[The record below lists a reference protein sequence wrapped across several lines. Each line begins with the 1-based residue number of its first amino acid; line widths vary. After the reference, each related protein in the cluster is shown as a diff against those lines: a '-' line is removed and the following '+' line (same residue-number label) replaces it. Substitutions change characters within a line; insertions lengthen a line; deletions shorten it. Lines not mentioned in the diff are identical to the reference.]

1 MLASIFDSIQK
12 PTLLLN
18 ERHARENI
26 AFMAGKARRQ
36 GIRFRPH
43 FKTHQSAAIGEWFRA
58 EGVSAI
64 TVSSLDMAAYF
75 AENGWDDITLA
86 FPVNWRQAQALGE
99 LAEKVRLGL
108 LVESLESVHW
118 LKSSAIPADIWVK
131 IDTGAHRTGLPWDQ
145 PADLLELL
153 HAARDLPVAGLLTH
167 AGHTYGAPD
176 PVARYAQSV
185 QRMLALCD
193 AVRDETDLSLQV
205 SVGDTPGC
213 SLSPNLGAVD
223 EIRPGNFIFYDAEQ
237 FSFGSCRADQIA
249 VAAACPIVALHPA
262 QEKVVIYGGAIHLS
276 KDCWTQ
282 DGHALYGLVALPTTD
297 GWSDPL
303 FGAYVSALSQE
314 HGILHIPAEH
324 MARFQVGQLVCILP
338 AHSCLTAQAL
348 GRYQSLDGRWIE
360 MFHSADA

>member
-1 MLASIFDSIQK
+1 MPASIFDSIQK

-18 ERHARENI
+18 EHQARENI

-58 EGVSAI
+58 EGIGAI

-75 AENGWDDITLA
+75 AANGWDDITLA
-86 FPVNWRQAQALGE
+86 FPVNWRQAQALRE

-108 LVESLESVHW
+108 LVESLESVNW
-118 LKSSAIPADIWVK
+118 LKSSAIPASIWIK

-145 PADLLELL
+145 PAALVELL
-153 HAARDLPVAGLLTH
+153 HAAHGLPVAGLLTH

-176 PVARYAQSV
+176 PVARYTQSV
-185 QRMLALCD
+185 QRMLTLRD
-193 AVRDETDLSLQV
+193 AARDATGLDLQV

-213 SLSPNLGAVD
+213 SLSHDLGAVD

-237 FSFGSCRADQIA
+237 YSFGSCRAEQVA

-282 DGHALYGLVALPTTD
+282 DGSARYGLVALPTAE
-297 GWSDPL
+297 GWSEPL
-303 FGAYVSALSQE
+303 PGACVAALSQE

-324 MARFQVGQLVCILP
+324 MPRFQVGQLACILP

-348 GRYQSLDGRWIE
+348 GRYRTLEGRWIE